1 MLDQSLL
8 QPSLTQG
15 ELETGCREACRL
27 QVASVCVVPHFLQRA
42 VELLSGTET
51 LPGTTLAFPHGAQSL
66 AAKLAELDVA
76 IGAGAKEVDAVVNIS
91 QVVSN
96 EFVSVERE
104 VASLTER
111 VHEAGARIKLIFE
124 TCYLSRQQII
134 ALCEICGRAQVDWVK
149 TSTGFGTR
157 GATAED
163 VRLMRRHSPPKVQV
177 KASGGIRDLDL
188 VLEFRKLGASR
199 IGTSASGAILEQART
214 RLSL

>member
-1 MLDQSLL
+1 VPRQYRPRATTRSQVHRAAGRFDPRPRDRRSMPGVRHRDGAHTLASVSPLSEPATQPSLGELAAMLDQSLL

-42 VELLSGTET
+42 VELISGTET

-96 EFVSVERE
+96 EFVS
-104 VASLTER
+104 
-111 VHEAGARIKLIFE
+111 
-124 TCYLSRQQII
+124 
-134 ALCEICGRAQVDWVK
+134 
-149 TSTGFGTR
+149 
-157 GATAED
+157 
-163 VRLMRRHSPPKVQV
+163 
-177 KASGGIRDLDL
+177 
-188 VLEFRKLGASR
+188 
-199 IGTSASGAILEQART
+199 
-214 RLSL
+214 